1 MVYVIA
7 YATILIVYCAI
18 DAVWLSVMAPRM
30 YKPTLRDIL
39 LKDFR
44 LAPAIVLYLAYPA
57 GILVFATLPALDA
70 GSARPALIY
79 GALLGALAYATYDL
93 TNYATLR
100 NWTLLITV
108 ADIAWGAIASATAA
122 AASYYAAKFIAP
134 WFGIAAN

>member
-100 NWTLLITV
+100 NWTLRMTV
-108 ADIAWGAIASATAA
+108 IDIIWGAVVTAIPAMASFYATGFTR
-122 AASYYAAKFIAP
+122 SF
-134 WFGIAAN
+134 FG